1 MSLPFGTVDTTF
13 ESFLQELPEDY
24 QELALEFKAFCRS
37 RKIKTPEQLMQVVM
51 CYCGIDAVLR
61 ETAGNFTLLE
71 ERISDTAL
79 HKRLKACVPW
89 VKALLSRMMGE
100 AFQPATEGRLRFLIV
115 DGSTVQAPGAK
126 GTDYRL
132 HIAIDL
138 VRLHLVH
145 VKVTD
150 AHESEHLDH
159 YPLQDGDVVVLDRG
173 YNPAQMWIDHADRG
187 IRLIVRYN
195 PHSLNLYDAEG
206 QKIDVDAVLGKATA
220 AEVCLPVQVRSK
232 KKEFMKGYLHARRLP
247 AAQAAQARRRAR
259 AEARKKG
266 RTVQQRTLTLAEWVL
281 LFTTLAPEVLPA
293 ETVMALYRVRW
304 PVELA
309 IKRLKSISN
318 MDHLRAKKD
327 SVLADLYLHGKLLYA
342 WVIEKRLGR
351 RCGLDWNRLDH
362 PRRATPWRVV
372 KLLQQELT
380 SAISGVRQ
388 WDFRRWAEAL
398 KVMQERPR
406 RRPLQTVPARVG
418 QLIAYCQAQGL
429 SNI

>member
-1 MSLPFGTVDTTF
+1 
-13 ESFLQELPEDY
+13 
-24 QELALEFKAFCRS
+24 
-37 RKIKTPEQLMQVVM
+37 MQVVM
-51 CYCGIDAVLR
+51 CYCGIDAALR

-71 ERISDTAL
+71 ERISDTAIY
-79 HKRLKACVPW
+79 KRLKACVPW
-89 VKALLSRMMGE
+89 VKALLGRMMGE
-100 AFQPATEGRLRFLIV
+100 AFQPVTEGRLRFLIV

-138 VRLHLVH
+138 VRLHLIH

-150 AHESEHLDH
+150 AHEGERLDH

-173 YNPAQMWIDHADRG
+173 YNQAQMWIDHVDRG
-187 IRLIVRYN
+187 ISLIVRYN
-195 PHSLNLYDAEG
+195 PHSLNLHDAEG
-206 QKIDVDAVLGKATA
+206 QQIEVDAVLRKATT
-220 AEVCLPVQVRSK
+220 AEVRLPVQVHGK

-247 AAQAAQARRRAR
+247 AAPAAQARRRAR

-266 RTVQQRTLTLAEWVL
+266 RAVQQRTLALAEWVL
-281 LFTTLAPEVLPA
+281 LFTTLAPEVLPT

-304 PVELA
+304 QVELA
-309 IKRLKSISN
+309 IKQLKSILN

-351 RCGLDWNRLDH
+351 RSGLDWNRLDQ

-372 KLLQQELT
+372 KLLRQEFM
-380 SAISGVRQ
+380 SAISGVHL
-388 WDFRRWAEAL
+388 WDFRRWVEAL
-398 KVMQERPR
+398 QVMRERPR
-406 RRPLQTVPARVG
+406 RRALQTVPERIR
-418 QLIAYCQAQGL
+418 QLIADCQARGV